1 MTIQLDKTTLIQEFN
16 QKSHFASRGIADLEQ
31 RLNNRS
37 GDEEQQEAERC
48 ILTALYSA
56 RAFLSKWLADDSDII
71 TEDALGEEGHYTLE
85 LLLSTRRAE
94 GKAKA
99 LTMLIHSY
107 VVAMALYHFYTTMGY
122 ADAAKRFIEEAQA
135 SKKEIITLIHSKT
148 PPTQ

>member
-1 MTIQLDKTTLIQEFN
+1 MTIQLDRTTLIQEFN
-16 QKSHFASRGIADLEQ
+16 QKSHIASRGIADLEQ

-56 RAFLSKWLADDSDII
+56 RAILSKWLADDSDVI
-71 TEDALGEEGHYTLE
+71 TEDGLGEESHYTLE
-85 LLLSTRRAE
+85 LSLSTRRAE
-94 GKAKA
+94 GKTKA

-107 VVAMALYHFYTTMGY
+107 VVATALYHFYTTTGY

>member
-16 QKSHFASRGIADLEQ
+16 QKSHFASRGIADIEQ

-56 RAFLSKWLADDSDII
+56 RGFLSKWLADDSDVI
-71 TEDALGEEGHYTLE
+71 TDDGLGEEGHYTLE

-107 VVAMALYHFYTTMGY
+107 VVATALYHFYTTMGY

>member
-1 MTIQLDKTTLIQEFN
+1 MTIQLDRTTLIQEFN
-16 QKSHFASRGIADLEQ
+16 QKSHIASRGIADLEQ

-56 RAFLSKWLADDSDII
+56 RAILSKWLADDSDVI
-71 TEDALGEEGHYTLE
+71 TEDGLGEEGHYTLE
-85 LLLSTRRAE
+85 LSLSTRRAE

-107 VVAMALYHFYTTMGY
+107 VVATALCHFYTTTGY